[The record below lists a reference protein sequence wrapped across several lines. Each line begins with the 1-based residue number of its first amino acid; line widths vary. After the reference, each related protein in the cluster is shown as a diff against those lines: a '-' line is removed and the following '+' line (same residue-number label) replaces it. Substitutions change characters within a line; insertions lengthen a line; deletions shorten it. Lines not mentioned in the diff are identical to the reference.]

1 MRFKMLERGPT
12 LPEEVVASISRAI
25 AIGELQPGDR
35 LPAEQ
40 ALAADFGVART
51 VVREAI
57 SQLKYDGVIQ
67 SRKGIGAFI
76 GKPEERTAFR
86 ISPQC
91 FEKRKELLKLMRIRT
106 GVAVEAAAEAAL
118 NRTGKDVQAMEEI
131 VSEMRRALDDAVNGA
146 ERHFEAERGL
156 VSAIGIASRNEHA
169 LALIAMIDRQIA
181 DNLRSVAVK
190 NTKAAELAASIVG
203 DYERIV
209 AAISSRDAD
218 RAMDE
223 TRQHYESAS
232 RRLADRAD
240 LADV

>member
-1 MRFKMLERGPT
+1 MRFQVLERGPT
-12 LPEEVVASISRAI
+12 LPEEIVASISRAI
-25 AIGELQPGDR
+25 AVGELRPGDR

-57 SQLKYDGVIQ
+57 SQLKYDGVVQ

-76 GKPEERTAFR
+76 GWPEERTAFR

-118 NRTGKDVQAMEEI
+118 NRSDDDIQSMEAI
-131 VSEMRRALDDAVNGA
+131 VSEMRRALADLTDGA
-146 ERHFEAERGL
+146 ERQFEAERDL
-156 VSAIGIASRNEHA
+156 VSAIGTASRNEHA
-169 LALIAMIDRQIA
+169 LGLIAMIDRQIA

-190 NTKAAELAASIVG
+190 NTKAAELAAGVVSG
-203 DYERIV
+203 YERIV
-209 AAISSRDAD
+209 DAIRGRDAD
-218 RAMDE
+218 RARDE
-223 TRQHYESAS
+223 TRRHYENAS

>member
-1 MRFKMLERGPT
+1 MRFKVLERGPT
-12 LPEEVVASISRAI
+12 LPEEIVASISRAI
-25 AIGELQPGDR
+25 AAGELRPGDR

-67 SRKGIGAFI
+67 SRKGIGAFV

-106 GVAVEAAAEAAL
+106 GVAAEAAAEAAL
-118 NRTGKDVQAMEEI
+118 NRSDEEVRAMEAM
-131 VSEMRRALDDAVNGA
+131 VAEMRQALGDAANGA

-156 VSAIGIASRNEHA
+156 VSAIGLASRNEHA
-169 LALIAMIDRQIA
+169 LGFIAMIDRQIA

-190 NTKAAELAASIVG
+190 NTKAAELAASVVG
-203 DYERIV
+203 DYERIID
-209 AAISSRDAD
+209 AIRGRDAD
-218 RAMDE
+218 LAREE
-223 TRQHYESAS
+223 TRRHYESAA